1 MKTFSRVLSS
11 PVLATPVTI
20 AEMMFRPVQ
29 GRPDQSPGMDL
40 ILFGSEQVGNG
51 SEFASGISH
60 DTPDEK
66 RDTQKCQGTRTDQRE
81 GTHTDNPDQHKG
93 PESKK
98 DA

>member
-1 MKTFSRVLSS
+1 MNTFSRVLSS
-11 PVLATPVTI
+11 LVLATPVTI
-20 AEMMFRPVQ
+20 AEMMFRPIQ

-40 ILFGSEQVGNG
+40 VLFGSEQVWNG

-66 RDTQKCQGTRTDQRE
+66 RSTQKGQGARTDQRE

-93 PESKK
+93 PKSKE